1 MSRDVPGGGLGPQ
14 LPLALRYPPDQ
25 RFESFIAPPDG
36 ALAALSWLA
45 AGTGADW
52 VYLAGASRT
61 GKTHLAIALGVEAT
75 KQKRR
80 VLFTRAADLVRQLLE
95 ARDARAARKAAE
107 AHALSSYDEVSAAY
121 RRLLASEKKTAG
133 RKS

>member
-61 GKTHLAIALGVEAT
+61 G
-75 KQKRR
+75 
-80 VLFTRAADLVRQLLE
+80 
-95 ARDARAARKAAE
+95 
-107 AHALSSYDEVSAAY
+107 
-121 RRLLASEKKTAG
+121 
-133 RKS
+133 